1 MAARH
6 EARQGVSRRTG
17 AEPLT
22 AQAPHRLRRVLFT
35 QRWTDVVFL
44 HWEADPFE
52 VARLLPA
59 GTVPDLHH
67 GRAYVGLVFFRME
80 DLALGRTPPLPY
92 LGSFDEVNV
101 RLYSRDALGRRG
113 VVFRSLDCDRLL
125 PVLAA
130 RAGFG
135 LPYRWARTSRRWYDS
150 RLLYRTRRR
159 GHPARPGGRV
169 WLDVGR
175 EAVPPG
181 PWTPSSP
188 GAGVSTP
195 DSWGA
200 PTTCPTPTPLGSSG
214 GAACWAGRRPG
225 RSGRTRPAAGEPG
238 QRPVLTG
245 RVRAVRHPGSAA
257 GGPPRVT
264 TRVRRPS
271 PPGRADHGP
280 GRRTPRSARALGEE
294 RATVSSRA
302 RRETRRCP

>member
-67 GRAYVGLVFFRME
+67 GKAYVGLVFFRME

-159 GHPARPGGRV
+159 GHPAQAGGRV

-175 EAVPPG
+175 KTVPPG
-181 PWTPSSP
+181 PLEAFLTWRWGLHAGFLGRSYYLPNTHTAWEFRRCSLLGWETSLVEAAGLGPPLGNPVSVLFSP
-188 GAGVSTP
+188 GASVRFGTP
-195 DSWGA
+195 EVL
-200 PTTCPTPTPLGSSG
+200 P
-214 GAACWAGRRPG
+214 AGHH
-225 RSGRTRPAAGEPG
+225 
-238 QRPVLTG
+238 V
-245 RVRAVRHPGSAA
+245 
-257 GGPPRVT
+257 
-264 TRVRRPS
+264 
-271 PPGRADHGP
+271 
-280 GRRTPRSARALGEE
+280 
-294 RATVSSRA
+294 
-302 RRETRRCP
+302 